1 MAAPLAGNG
10 GRVNRP
16 CDSRRVKHRIKA
28 RRKLLDGAD
37 VVDDPLSYF
46 DPKPQIEHKLTQR
59 IAAEAVARYRAEEEE
74 SEEETLCSI
83 DEFLEG
89 MRQRRLANEAFLAE
103 QAAANEATERARA
116 EATARRPSAGEAD
129 EDGEPDEQIN

>member
-1 MAAPLAGNG
+1 MVVSG
-10 GRVNRP
+10 GKVLGFETRFNENLVMFFLRNRRGERYAS
-16 CDSRRVKHRIKA
+16 DWRA
-28 RRKLLDGAD
+28 L
-37 VVDDPLSYF
+37 
-46 DPKPQIEHKLTQR
+46 KPGPPHYER
-59 IAAEAVARYRAEEEE
+59 IAAEAVARYRAEVEE
-74 SEEETLCSI
+74 SEEETLRSI

-103 QAAANEATERARA
+103 QAAADEAAERARA